1 VKRLLYLIVL
11 MVVAAGVAYLLMR
24 TVARTEVTDVF
35 SVPAPITEVSVAT
48 GSGSIAVDAGP
59 DDALTARITKGFAFF
74 APEVTT
80 AGSVIIVVP
89 RGPYRVDASA
99 GAGSVTLE
107 GLTDTPSADRVII
120 ASASAGDVTVRAR

>member
-1 VKRLLYLIVL
+1 MVTGTSGP
-11 MVVAAGVAYLLMR
+11 VVARSTAGGVAVLR
-24 TVARTEVTDVF
+24 SRAADIRATSTAGDVR
-35 SVPAPITEVSVAT
+35 VEADAAPQRI
-48 GSGSIAVDAGP
+48 DAS
-59 DDALTARITKGFAFF
+59 
-74 APEVTT
+74 TT

-99 GAGSVTLE
+99 GAGSVNLE